1 MSSLAGTASRV
12 TYLCPND
19 VHSVISQWST
29 WISGNIAVPLSS
41 SHPPELLEY
50 FIKDSQSNLVVTTPE
65 LEERIRPIAAKLN
78 VPSISID
85 YKQLAGTN
93 SVQADDESLTAGFLP
108 GEFYKKS
115 PAMVGSNLLLNSL
128 VYNLNLK
135 KQIVYTSGTTAAPK
149 GVVLTHSNLDAQ
161 VTSLHSAWN
170 ITSSDTILHS
180 LPLHHVHGLINALL
194 MPLMVGGKVIMLPK
208 FETERVWELLLNLN
222 MPLKDRPTVY
232 MGVPTI
238 YNYLIQEY
246 DKLFKKDSQMAEYIK
261 VHCQNKIRL
270 MISGSAPLPTTV
282 FKRWNEITGH
292 NLLERY
298 GMTEI
303 GMALSNTLK
312 ENQYKKRLPG
322 FVGQPLPSVQIRIA
336 NPENGEVLLETQGEF
351 NKGLWS
357 NEDDEQSDTIRV
369 RSADASEVVGD
380 LLVKSPSVFKEYWN
394 KPEAT
399 KKEFTADGWFK
410 TGDSAAY
417 DPALNSFKILG
428 RNSSDILKSRGYKIS
443 ALEMETK
450 LLEHHS
456 IEDCAVL
463 GIPDETYGQK
473 IVAIIKYRT
482 PEDLQS
488 SEQKEEV
495 IKALNKWCQNKFAS
509 YSVPSVIE
517 IVSSVPRNQMGKVN
531 KADLVSDYVAR
542 QSEAHVK

>member
-1 MSSLAGTASRV
+1 M
-12 TYLCPND
+12 
-19 VHSVISQWST
+19 
-29 WISGNIAVPLSS
+29 
-41 SHPPELLEY
+41 
-50 FIKDSQSNLVVTTPE
+50 
-65 LEERIRPIAAKLN
+65 
-78 VPSISID
+78 
-85 YKQLAGTN
+85 
-93 SVQADDESLTAGFLP
+93 
-108 GEFYKKS
+108 
-115 PAMVGSNLLLNSL
+115 
-128 VYNLNLK
+128 
-135 KQIVYTSGTTAAPK
+135 
-149 GVVLTHSNLDAQ
+149 THSNLDAQ
-161 VTSLHSAWN
+161 VRSLQSAWK
-170 ITSSDTILHS
+170 ITSADTILHT
-180 LPLHHVHGLINALL
+180 LPLHHVHGIINALL
-194 MPLMVGGKVIMLPK
+194 TPLMVGGKVIMLPK

-261 VHCQNKIRL
+261 LHCQNKIRL
-270 MISGSAPLPTTV
+270 MISGSAPLPSTV
-282 FKRWNEITGH
+282 FKRWHEITGH

-312 ENQYKKRLPG
+312 ESQYKKRLPG

-336 NPENGEVLLETQGEF
+336 SPENGEVLLETQGQF

-357 NEDDEQSDTIRV
+357 DEDDKQSETIKV
-369 RSADASEVVGD
+369 RSADASEIVGD

-399 KKEFTADGWFK
+399 KKEFTEDGWFK
-410 TGDSAAY
+410 TGDSVGY

-450 LLEHHS
+450 LLEHSS

-473 IVAIIKYRT
+473 IVALIKYRN
-482 PEDLQS
+482 PEDVES
-488 SEQKEEV
+488 AEQKEEV
-495 IKALNKWCQNKFAS
+495 VRALNKWCQNKFAS

-517 IVSSVPRNQMGKVN
+517 IVSSVPRNLMGKVN
-531 KADLVSDYVAR
+531 KADLVSDYVSR
-542 QSEAHVK
+542 VSEAQVK

>member
-1 MSSLAGTASRV
+1 M
-12 TYLCPND
+12 
-19 VHSVISQWST
+19 
-29 WISGNIAVPLSS
+29 
-41 SHPPELLEY
+41 
-50 FIKDSQSNLVVTTPE
+50 
-65 LEERIRPIAAKLN
+65 
-78 VPSISID
+78 
-85 YKQLAGTN
+85 
-93 SVQADDESLTAGFLP
+93 
-108 GEFYKKS
+108 
-115 PAMVGSNLLLNSL
+115 
-128 VYNLNLK
+128 
-135 KQIVYTSGTTAAPK
+135 
-149 GVVLTHSNLDAQ
+149 LTHSNLDAQ
-161 VTSLHSAWN
+161 VRSLQSAWK
-170 ITSSDTILHS
+170 ITSADTILHT
-180 LPLHHVHGLINALL
+180 LPLHHVHGIINALL
-194 MPLMVGGKVIMLPK
+194 TPLMVGGKVIMLPK

-261 VHCQNKIRL
+261 LHCQNKIRL
-270 MISGSAPLPTTV
+270 MISGSAPLPSTV
-282 FKRWNEITGH
+282 FKRWHEITGH

-312 ENQYKKRLPG
+312 ESQYKKRLPG

-336 NPENGEVLLETQGEF
+336 SPENGEVLLETQGQF

-357 NEDDEQSDTIRV
+357 DEDDKQSETIKV
-369 RSADASEVVGD
+369 RSADASEIVGD

-399 KKEFTADGWFK
+399 KKEFTEDGWFK
-410 TGDSAAY
+410 TGDSVGY

-450 LLEHHS
+450 LLEHSS

-473 IVAIIKYRT
+473 IVALIKYRN
-482 PEDLQS
+482 PEDVES
-488 SEQKEEV
+488 AEQKEEV
-495 IKALNKWCQNKFAS
+495 VRALNKWCQNKFAS
-509 YSVPSVIE
+509 YSAPSVIE
-517 IVSSVPRNQMGKVN
+517 IVSSVPRNLMGKVN
-531 KADLVSDYVAR
+531 KADLVSDYVSR
-542 QSEAHVK
+542 VSEAQVK